1 MAPVVPSSGA
11 MWPAV
16 EVRLPWLSRIGLFSE
31 RAAYLPRAAGITS
44 AGPAVSRGR
53 GTYVI

>member
-16 EVRLPWLSRIGLFSE
+16 EVRPPPSRIDSFSE
-31 RAAYLPRAAGITS
+31 RAAYLAWSAGITS
-44 AGPAVSRGR
+44 AGPTVSRGR